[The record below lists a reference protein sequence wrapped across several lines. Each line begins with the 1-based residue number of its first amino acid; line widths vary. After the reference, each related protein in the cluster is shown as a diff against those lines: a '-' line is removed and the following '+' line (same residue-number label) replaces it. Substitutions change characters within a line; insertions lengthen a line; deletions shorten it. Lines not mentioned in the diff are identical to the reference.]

1 MIGISGYTP
10 WHTFLIVKGNVSVG
24 IWAIGLRNEVNGKA
38 PHQAQYK
45 SAKSAFIRVKICTE
59 CPNQDMLTNMGK
71 YCMISPHSMTQM
83 SNRMACMVLYRR
95 KWFNFTL
102 RTTARN
108 RVKNVTNGM
117 NELL

>member
-1 MIGISGYTP
+1 
-10 WHTFLIVKGNVSVG
+10 
-24 IWAIGLRNEVNGKA
+24 
-38 PHQAQYK
+38 
-45 SAKSAFIRVKICTE
+45 
-59 CPNQDMLTNMGK
+59 MGK